1 MDVTFNIIDGVAP
14 YVVTLNYGLYEY
26 VYLTSGT
33 KTITGLPA
41 GDYIM
46 TIEDTVGCISIA
58 SFTLSEGSTT
68 TTTTGVPTTS
78 TTSTST
84 SSTTTT
90 STT

>member
-46 TIEDTVGCISIA
+46 TIEDAVGCISTA
-58 SFTLSEGSTT
+58 NFTLTE
-68 TTTTGVPTTS
+68 
-78 TTSTST
+78 
-84 SSTTTT
+84 STTTT
-90 STT
+90 STTILN